1 MSEVQVAVLYGFGI
15 NCDRETAA
23 VFELVGAK
31 STRVHLNEFISKS
44 LDIHQFDILA
54 IPGGFSFG
62 GRETFGLFYS
72 NPWIYGD
79 HVSLSADMAKTDFQ
93 HPYFR

>member
-1 MSEVQVAVLYGFGI
+1 MDEVRVAVLYGFGI

-44 LDIHQFDILA
+44 LDISYSRF
-54 IPGGFSFG
+54 GFFIRVVINISSIATCFFLT
-62 GRETFGLFYS
+62 TFL
-72 NPWIYGD
+72 
-79 HVSLSADMAKTDFQ
+79 T
-93 HPYFR
+93 

>member
-1 MSEVQVAVLYGFGI
+1 MVDVPKVAILFGFGI

-44 LDIHQFDILA
+44 LDIHLFDILDNLKN
-54 IPGGFSFG
+54 IRS
-62 GRETFGLFYS
+62 Y
-72 NPWIYGD
+72 
-79 HVSLSADMAKTDFQ
+79 V
-93 HPYFR
+93 